1 MATSSASGSTKGSDV
16 LLGLKQRLLDAL
28 GKGPVVRIVVAP
40 NPKLSQYRAEQSVAL
55 RFPPPEPQT
64 TAGAGRYGQPVVRT
78 LQVYVGTENLSD
90 QAGEDEALAL
100 AHLDFEEQVIN
111 ALVDAAP
118 GGSKLGIS
126 VRFVPG
132 GAEIER
138 DVKQDVGMAYSVL
151 LFEVKYQ
158 QAYTVAEDGN

>member
-1 MATSSASGSTKGSDV
+1 MAETLASGSTKGSDV
-16 LLGLKQRLLDAL
+16 LLGLKARVQASL
-28 GKGPVVRIVVAP
+28 GAAAVRIVATP
-40 NPKLSQYRAEQSVAL
+40 NPKLSQYRAEQCVAL

-90 QAGEDEALAL
+90 QAGEDEVAALH
-100 AHLDFEEQVIN
+100 HLDLEDAVIN
-111 ALVDAAP
+111 ALVDAQP
-118 GGSKLGIS
+118 NQDTRIGIS

-132 GAEIER
+132 GSEIER
-138 DVKQDVGMAYSVL
+138 DVKQDPGMLYSVL

-158 QAYTVAEDGN
+158 QSYSVVTG